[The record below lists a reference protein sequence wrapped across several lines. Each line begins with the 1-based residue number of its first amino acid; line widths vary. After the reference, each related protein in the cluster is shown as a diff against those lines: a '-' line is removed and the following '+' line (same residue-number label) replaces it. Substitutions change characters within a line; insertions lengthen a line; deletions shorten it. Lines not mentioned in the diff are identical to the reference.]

1 MLLKKKKKKVHS
13 QLSFRKQHEMKQHGS
28 LYCSAICGCE
38 SHSFKQYEQRHE
50 CFPIYLTPEPFGKPY
65 MTVIST
71 IGKCGFA
78 LRINESK
85 DMESIPSLPLMW
97 SDSSLWKGRLGH
109 IFCKLRKLVA
119 AFPIHWT
126 TASSPFPRKEVIILG
141 PQHIWGTCWQHL
153 NTSHSLGQVI
163 PLFSATNGL
172 LTRVLL
178 IIL

>member
-1 MLLKKKKKKVHS
+1 MLAFFVFLTQIVLENMACLHAYLFNCVRLFGTLWTIARQDPLSMEFSRQEYWSGLPFPSPRDLPHPRMEPGCPELQVDSLPAEPTGKPLGNIRCYLKKKKKVHS
-13 QLSFRKQHEMKQHGS
+13 QLSLRKQHEMKQHGS

-85 DMESIPSLPLMW
+85 D
-97 SDSSLWKGRLGH
+97 
-109 IFCKLRKLVA
+109 V
-119 AFPIHWT
+119 
-126 TASSPFPRKEVIILG
+126 
-141 PQHIWGTCWQHL
+141 
-153 NTSHSLGQVI
+153 
-163 PLFSATNGL
+163 
-172 LTRVLL
+172 
-178 IIL
+178 